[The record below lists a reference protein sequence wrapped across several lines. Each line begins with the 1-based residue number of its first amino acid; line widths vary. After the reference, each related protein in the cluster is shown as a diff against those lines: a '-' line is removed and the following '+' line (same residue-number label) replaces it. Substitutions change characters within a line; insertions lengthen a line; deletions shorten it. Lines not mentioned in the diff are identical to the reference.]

1 MSDYFEEFEIKII
14 GDSRGKMV
22 VIEGYKNIPFDIKRL
37 FYVFGAD
44 EKSIRGCH
52 ANKKSEFVIICVSG
66 KAKIMISN
74 GIDQKTIALDKPN
87 KAVYLHKMTWKEMFD
102 FSSDAVLLCISNEYY
117 DPCEY
122 ISSYDEFKKEI
133 GL

>member
-66 KAKIMISN
+66 KAKIMISVPPISGSTFFLN
-74 GIDQKTIALDKPN
+74 
-87 KAVYLHKMTWKEMFD
+87 
-102 FSSDAVLLCISNEYY
+102 FSVSDCSF
-117 DPCEY
+117 
-122 ISSYDEFKKEI
+122 SREI
-133 GL
+133 CPTF